1 VGGLGSVKRRGG
13 DQAAESL
20 TQPGNNRRID
30 RGTENTERRGN
41 MLVWLL
47 IAIALA
53 ILGVIELLLNF
64 TIPFVEY
71 RTIILFL
78 LILGM
83 SYRIYN
89 MERSGEKENMRERV
103 RELEDKIREL
113 EMGKENQEE
122 E

>member
-1 VGGLGSVKRRGG
+1 
-13 DQAAESL
+13 
-20 TQPGNNRRID
+20 
-30 RGTENTERRGN
+30 

-47 IAIALA
+47 IAITLA

-64 TIPFVEY
+64 TIPFIEY

-89 MERSGEKENMRERV
+89 MERSGEKENMKERV